1 MRHRLLTAA
10 ILSTLSTLS
19 LLHVQAVTAQNY
31 PNRPIRV
38 VVPYPPGGITD
49 VTTRIVA
56 QELSKSVQQNVLVD
70 NRPGANSIL
79 GVEIV
84 SKANPDG
91 YTLASVIAAHAANQT
106 LYPKLPYDAVKSF
119 ATVSLLATAP
129 LIVCANNNLPAKDAR
144 ELIALAKAKPGTV
157 SFGSSCI
164 GAAAH
169 LTTELLMLTMGV
181 KMTHVPYKGTAP
193 ALQGLMTGEIQLM
206 MDTPSS
212 MLPHVRSGR
221 IKVLGMAS
229 EKRIAAA
236 PDIPTLTETGV
247 PVTGGTW
254 VGWLAPAGAPKAAVE
269 RLGKEI
275 GLIMQKQE
283 VRDRLT
289 QMGTDPAGNTPAEFA
304 KFLDEEVAKWAK
316 VIRAANVKVE

>member
-1 MRHRLLTAA
+1 MRHLQLTSAIFATLCVLQAA
-10 ILSTLSTLS
+10 AP
-19 LLHVQAVTAQNY
+19 VAAQNY
-31 PNRPIRV
+31 PSRPIRV

-56 QELSKSVQQNVLVD
+56 QELSKAIQQNVLVD

-84 SKANPDG
+84 SKATPDG

-106 LYPKLPYDAVKSF
+106 LYPKLPYDSVKSF

-129 LIVCANNNLPAKDAR
+129 LIVCANNSLPAKDAK
-144 ELIALAKAKPGTV
+144 ELVALAKAKPGGL
-157 SFGSSCI
+157 SFGSSGI

-169 LTTELLMLTMGV
+169 LTTELLMLTMGI

-193 ALQGLMTGEIQLM
+193 ALQGLMSGEIQIL

-212 MLPHVRSGR
+212 MLPHVRSGKV
-221 IKVLGMAS
+221 KVLGMAS
-229 EKRIAAA
+229 EKRVSVA

-247 PVTGGTW
+247 PVVGGTW
-254 VGWLAPAGAPKAAVE
+254 VGWLAPAKTPGAAVA
-269 RLGKEI
+269 RLGKDI
-275 GLIMQKQE
+275 GTIMKRAE
-283 VRDRLT
+283 VRERFT
-289 QMGTDPAGNTPAEFA
+289 QMGIDPVGNSPAEFA
-304 KFLDEEVAKWAK
+304 KFLDDEVAKWAK
-316 VIRAANVKVE
+316 VIRAANVKIE

>member
-1 MRHRLLTAA
+1 M
-10 ILSTLSTLS
+10 
-19 LLHVQAVTAQNY
+19 
-31 PNRPIRV
+31 
-38 VVPYPPGGITD
+38 
-49 VTTRIVA
+49 
-56 QELSKSVQQNVLVD
+56 
-70 NRPGANSIL
+70 
-79 GVEIV
+79 
-84 SKANPDG
+84 
-91 YTLASVIAAHAANQT
+91 
-106 LYPKLPYDAVKSF
+106 
-119 ATVSLLATAP
+119 SLLATAP

-144 ELIALAKAKPGTV
+144 ELIALAKAKPGAL
-157 SFGSSCI
+157 SFGSSGV

-229 EKRIAAA
+229 DKRIAAA

-269 RLGKEI
+269 RLGREI
-275 GLIMQKQE
+275 GAVLQRQE

-289 QMGTDPAGNTPAEFA
+289 QMGTDPVGSTPAEFA

>member
-1 MRHRLLTAA
+1 MRHPSLPAA
-10 ILSTLSTLS
+10 ILATLC
-19 LLHVQAVTAQNY
+19 LLPAIPLFAQNY
-31 PNRPIRV
+31 PSRPIRV

-49 VTTRIVA
+49 VTTRIIA
-56 QELSKSVQQNVLVD
+56 QELSKSIQQNVLVD

-144 ELIALAKAKPGTV
+144 EFIALAKAKPGAL
-157 SFGSSCI
+157 SFGSSGV

-236 PDIPTLTETGV
+236 PGV

-254 VGWLAPAGAPKAAVE
+254 VGWLAPAGAPKAVVE
-269 RLGKEI
+269 RLGREI
-275 GLIMQKQE
+275 GAIMQRQE

-289 QMGTDPAGNTPAEFA
+289 QMGTDPVGSTPAEFA